1 MTGGTEGEAMM
12 DGSAEEVV
20 EGIRVLKDQ
29 YHDRAKWHRRCF
41 RSSGI
46 VIILLSA
53 TLPLLA
59 GLDYDGKDVTI
70 GVIGVAIAVL
80 TALRNFYQWDQLWS
94 LLRQSD
100 FELTYLLDQWQLDV
114 TAIKAGSA
122 PDAPSKIYELTLT
135 LREAAEKVR
144 RAESTR
150 YFGSLRFPSSGGQQQ
165 P

>member
-1 MTGGTEGEAMM
+1 MTGGTEGMAVIG
-12 DGSAEEVV
+12 GSAEEVV
-20 EGIRVLKDQ
+20 ARIRTLKGQ
-29 YHDRAKWHRRCF
+29 YHDRAKWHRRWF
-41 RSSGI
+41 RSTGI

-100 FELTYLLDQWQLDV
+100 FELTYLLDQYQLDA
-114 TAIKAGSA
+114 TAIKTDSA
-122 PDAPSKIYELTLT
+122 ADATSKLHELTRT
-135 LREAAEKVR
+135 LREEAEKVR

-150 YFGSLRFPSSGGQQQ
+150 YFGSLRFPSSGGQ
-165 P
+165 